1 MLLEAQTGIIIGVAI
16 IIAIAIAGIIVLLCT
31 KKSKNKIVVDETLIN
46 NMIAFLGGKE
56 NIKDYSKENARVK
69 FLVNSV
75 ESVDLESLKTISEKG
90 IFITGNNVKT
100 LFKYDSDLIIKM
112 LDKILK

>member
-16 IIAIAIAGIIVLLCT
+16 LVAVLIAGIIVLFCT

-46 NMIAFLGGKE
+46 NMITFLGGKD
-56 NIKDYSKENARVK
+56 NIKSYSKENARVK

-75 ESVDLESLKTISEKG
+75 DSVDLESLKTISEKG
-90 IFITGNNVKT
+90 VFITGNNIKT
-100 LFKYDSDLIIKM
+100 LFKYDSELIIKM